1 MARQKAALHEHEIA
15 VRLSDKEYKLLQAF
29 AAEHDIQDFNLAIPK
44 LIHEYINLSD
54 RLWDAELAQSPEML
68 KKNGTKSHA

>member
-1 MARQKAALHEHEIA
+1 MARQKAALREHEIA

-29 AAEHDIQDFNLAIPK
+29 AAEHNIQDFNLAIPK

-54 RLWDAELAQSPEML
+54 QLWDAQVAETQEVHDEQRMTTS
-68 KKNGTKSHA
+68 

>member
-1 MARQKAALHEHEIA
+1 MARQKPALREHEIA

-54 RLWDAELAQSPEML
+54 RLWDAQFAQSPEPL
-68 KKNGTKSHA
+68 KKKT

>member
-1 MARQKAALHEHEIA
+1 MARQKAAVREHEIA

-29 AAEHDIQDFNLAIPK
+29 ASEHDIHDLNLAIPK

-54 RLWDAELAQSPEML
+54 QLWDAKFDQSSESPKKVAQ
-68 KKNGTKSHA
+68 